1 MNKII
6 EMPINGYNGHY
17 EPCEV
22 VEHIDYAIGYSV
34 NLVTKDGKFA
44 CVTQYEHGMEIDF
57 AGEDEAMA
65 WESYQNELER
75 MDGLYVRKTD
85 D

>member
-1 MNKII
+1 MNKTINLI
-6 EMPINGYNGHY
+6 INGKGY

-34 NLVTKDGKFA
+34 NLATKDGKFA
-44 CVTQYEHGMEIDF
+44 CVTQYQHNMEIYY
-57 AGEDEAMA
+57 AGKDEAWA
-65 WESYQNELER
+65 RKAYQNELER